1 MINLKRFEGK
11 IAIVTGAGTGIG
23 RGIAIGLAR
32 EGAYIAAV
40 GRRIEKVEETIN
52 EIKSFGGRGIA
63 IKGDVSKKSDIENV
77 VKKTLEKFGKID
89 ILVNNAGTEGAGG
102 PLLDIK
108 EEYWDEI
115 YNVNVRSVF
124 LMTKAVAKAM
134 IEKTIKG
141 KIVNISSIVSKTPP
155 IRCSAYASSKAAL
168 NTFTIC
174 SSYDLGEYGI
184 NVNAICPGFI
194 ETPMFER
201 LDKHMETSSGMS
213 ARNLTEIMIMSG
225 RLPKRR
231 IGQPE
236 DIAGVVAFLVS
247 DDADYMTGQVIN
259 VCGGIETH

>member
-52 EIKSFGGRGIA
+52 EIKSFNGKGIA
-63 IKGDVSKKSDIENV
+63 ISGDVSKKGDVEDI

-89 ILVNNAGTEGAGG
+89 MLINNAGIEGAGG

-141 KIVNISSIVSKTPP
+141 KIVNISSI
-155 IRCSAYASSKAAL
+155 
-168 NTFTIC
+168 
-174 SSYDLGEYGI
+174 
-184 NVNAICPGFI
+184 
-194 ETPMFER
+194 
-201 LDKHMETSSGMS
+201 
-213 ARNLTEIMIMSG
+213 
-225 RLPKRR
+225 
-231 IGQPE
+231 
-236 DIAGVVAFLVS
+236 
-247 DDADYMTGQVIN
+247 
-259 VCGGIETH
+259 

>member
-1 MINLKRFEGK
+1 MTNLRRFEGK
-11 IAIVTGAGTGIG
+11 AAIVTGAGTGIG
-23 RGIAIGLAR
+23 RGTAVRLAR
-32 EGAYIAAV
+32 EGASIAAV

-52 EIKSFGGRGIA
+52 EIKSFNGKGIA
-63 IKGDVSKKSDIENV
+63 IGGDVSKKSDVEKIV
-77 VKKTLEKFGKID
+77 RRTLEEFGKID
-89 ILVNNAGTEGAGG
+89 MLINNAGIEGASGS
-102 PLLDIK
+102 LLDVT
-108 EEYWDEI
+108 EEYWDKI
-115 YNVNVRSVF
+115 YGVNVRSVF
-124 LMTKAVAKAM
+124 LMTKAVANVM
-134 IEKTIKG
+134 IEKKIKG

-184 NVNAICPGFI
+184 NVNAICPGLI
-194 ETPMFER
+194 ETPMLER
-201 LDKHMETSSGMS
+201 LDKNMEAKSGMTMT
-213 ARNLTEIMIMSG
+213 NLAEIMIMSG